1 MSLDHN
7 PEHEELLALYALGS
21 LEGED
26 LERLEAHLRS
36 GCAVCHGQLSERLGE
51 AAALA
56 EAVEEVMPRPGTR
69 EELMRRLRFE
79 TSGHGY
85 AVIGGDDLRDQVSD
99 DDAEPAASNGPAWAW
114 RLAAMLLLAAG
125 LGVFIWGRS
134 VESGL
139 RNDLTASENRA
150 EALVSQLEEREA
162 EIATL
167 STRLTATQAALA
179 SVASADQVQLAG
191 LGTGGGAQGRL
202 YAGERGLLI
211 VVDGLPAPD
220 AEHVY
225 QLWRI
230 ADGQPYPAGLLE
242 SSADTAFLWT
252 TAAAPTTVD
261 VWAVT
266 LEPEGGV
273 ARPTG
278 EIVLSS

>member
-1 MSLDHN
+1 MSSDHK

-21 LEGED
+21 LDGED
-26 LERLEAHLRS
+26 LERLEAHLRA
-36 GCAVCHGQLSERLGE
+36 GCVVCHRQLSERLGE

-69 EELMRRLRFE
+69 EELIRRLNFE

-85 AVIGGDDLRDQVSD
+85 GVIGDDPLEETTTLDET
-99 DDAEPAASNGPAWAW
+99 APGTASSAWVW

-125 LGVFIWGRS
+125 LGIFLWGRS

-139 RNDLTASENRA
+139 RDDLTASENRA

-162 EIATL
+162 EIAAL
-167 STRLTATQAALA
+167 GTRLAATQAALT
-179 SVASADQVQLAG
+179 SIASADQVQLAG
-191 LGTGGGAQGRL
+191 LGSGGGAQGRL

-211 VVDGLPAPD
+211 VVDGLPSPD

-242 SSADTAFLWT
+242 STDGTSFLWT
-252 TAAAPTTVD
+252 TAAAPNAVD